1 MMIVSNRTRHV
12 LLGGVALAAALSAH
26 PLLAAEASAPAA
38 SASPEAPTPAASASA
53 DASST
58 VEEVTVTARKR
69 SERLV
74 DVPVSANAISGAAL
88 QRAAVSD
95 LSTISTIVPQLS
107 IDRAPSGNGA
117 IITIRGIG
125 SASVDGSIEQE
136 VSVNIDGVPTSRGRV
151 LYQAAFDESSV
162 DVLKG
167 PQALYFGKNSP
178 AGVISINSTN
188 PGNVF
193 EGYVRTGVEAETETW
208 FGEVAATLP
217 INDVLSARI
226 AFRGSDMVNG
236 YITDRG
242 GPITNPAQLPA
253 VLAAEGVTLPGS
265 PYKNFPAETEE
276 IGRLTLAYKP
286 IPKFDANFKLL
297 LANHEDRGAS
307 GEIIN
312 YSCGGAGGTKP
323 TSEDYGS
330 LYFPGTPLY
339 LVDPYG
345 SCGKTTVNSS
355 GTIPAAI
362 AKNYPGSHGGIPYS
376 ETVTILSSL
385 TMNYHLTDQLLLTS
399 VTGFYK
405 TRDTGFAN
413 FDQTDYAAADGEN
426 NEFNTSWT
434 QEVRATSSF
443 DEPVNFTAGL
453 FYEHDSRRFLQSGF
467 VAYLPNDPATGQSNT
482 FGSTQFFSGDTY
494 SGYGELNWKIL
505 PKLELAGGAR
515 YTLEEKSGNTGS
527 TYLNAYLPIG
537 APVGERIIGNI
548 TEHNVSPQVTLS
560 YHLTHD
566 VLLYG
571 AYKEGFKSGGF
582 SEPAV
587 IPVDATAANQEFG
600 QEHVHGEEL
609 GLKFANLGGALTGD
623 ITLYEYHYTGL
634 QLTAFDAQTISYFTQ
649 NAASALSRGVEV
661 NLAYHVTPAL
671 TFHTGV
677 GYSDAHYGQFP
688 NSQCWVGQTE
698 DEGCVGGVQSLSG
711 QRLSRAPRWSVLA
724 GASYDTALTADWRA
738 GVTVDGRSS
747 SGYYIETNNNP
758 YGWQNG
764 YQTLDASVRLYNEKW
779 EFSLIGRNLT
789 DTIYATFGDDKPL
802 GQRGDVEAGIGR
814 PREVVLQATRRF

>member
-1 MMIVSNRTRHV
+1 MTIGSNRTRRI
-12 LLGGVALAAALSAH
+12 LLGGAALAAVVSAR
-26 PLLAAEASAPAA
+26 PLLAADAVPPPAA
-38 SASPEAPTPAASASA
+38 ASPQ
-53 DASST
+53 ASST

-69 SERLV
+69 AERLV

-88 QRAAVSD
+88 QRNAISD
-95 LSTISTIVPQLS
+95 MSTISTIVPQLS

-125 SASVDGSIEQE
+125 SAAVDGSIEQE

-188 PGNVF
+188 PGHEF
-193 EGYVRTGVEAETETW
+193 EGYVRTGLEAETETW
-208 FGEVAATLP
+208 YGETAVTLP

-242 GPITNPAQLPA
+242 EAITNPAQLPG
-253 VLAAEGVTLPGS
+253 VLAAKGITLPGS
-265 PYKNFPAETEE
+265 PYRDFPAETEE

-286 IPKFDANFKLL
+286 TPKFDANFKFLFG
-297 LANHEDRGAS
+297 NHEDRGSS
-307 GEIIN
+307 GTIIN
-312 YSCGGAGGTKP
+312 YSCGGANGAKP
-323 TSEDYGS
+323 ASQDLGS
-330 LYFPGTPLY
+330 LFVNGTAPY

-345 SCGKTTVNSS
+345 SCGKTTINSS
-355 GTIPAAI
+355 GTIPVAI
-362 AKNYPGSHGGIPYS
+362 ADKYPGSHGGIPYS

-399 VTGFYK
+399 VTGLYK

-413 FDQTDYAAADGEN
+413 FDQTVFAMADGEN

-443 DEPVNFTAGL
+443 DFPLNFTAGL
-453 FYEHDSRRFLQSGF
+453 FYEHDSRHFLQSGF
-467 VAYLPNDPATGQSNT
+467 IAYLPNDPATGQSNT
-482 FGSTQFFSGDTY
+482 FGSTQYFSGDTY

-527 TYLNAYLPIG
+527 TYLNANLPIG
-537 APVGERIIGNI
+537 SPVGERIIGNI

-560 YHLTHD
+560 YHLTHN

-587 IPVDATAANQEFG
+587 IPPDATPENQEFG
-600 QEHVHGEEL
+600 QEHVHGEEV
-609 GLKFANLGGALTGD
+609 GLKFANLGNALTGD

-649 NAASALSRGVEV
+649 NAASAVSRGVEV

-677 GYSDAHYGQFP
+677 GYSDAHYGQFD
-688 NSQCWVGQTE
+688 NSQCWVGQT
-698 DEGCVGGVQSLSG
+698 DAEGCVAGVQNLSG

-724 GASYDTALTADWRA
+724 GVAYDTDVTDGWRA

-747 SGYYIETNNNP
+747 TGYYIGTNNNP

-764 YQTLDASVRLYNEKW
+764 YQTMDASLRLYDQTW

-789 DTIYATFGDDKPL
+789 DTIYATFGSDKPL
-802 GQRGDVEAGIGR
+802 GERGDVEAGIGR